1 MLQLPFVV
9 GPLIFKHCGSFDFYF
24 RSEAF
29 RNYQT
34 NVVHSHRYTHTSF
47 ENKIAEELKFY
58 FAAIPPQRFCLTRL
72 TFTLVLV
79 RFVLAV
85 DLSIAAK
92 AQFDALP
99 AIALEL

>member
-1 MLQLPFVV
+1 MV

-24 RSEAF
+24 RSKAF

-47 ENKIAEELKFY
+47 ENEIAEELKFY
-58 FAAIPPQRFCLTRL
+58 FAAFPPQRFRLTRL

-92 AQFDALP
+92 AQFNALP